1 MKKTVFHQPPKGRKI
16 IGRGKENVNQ
26 REGTKYDGFLK
37 SPDTSIF
44 TVSVIVL
51 NLPDW
56 MKSKIQ
62 VFIVYKWHTRNIPT
76 EMKQWKIKGQ
86 EKLAM
91 QILIKIELG

>member
-1 MKKTVFHQPPKGRKI
+1 
-16 IGRGKENVNQ
+16 
-26 REGTKYDGFLK
+26 
-37 SPDTSIF
+37 
-44 TVSVIVL
+44 
-51 NLPDW
+51 

-62 VFIVYKWHTRNIPT
+62 LFIVYKWHTRNIPT

>member
-26 REGTKYDGFLK
+26 REGTKYYGFLK
-37 SPDTSIF
+37 SPDTSII
-44 TVSVIVL
+44 TVNVIVL

-62 VFIVYKWHTRNIPT
+62 LFIVYKWNTKKHT
-76 EMKQWKIKGQ
+76 
-86 EKLAM
+86 
-91 QILIKIELG
+91 